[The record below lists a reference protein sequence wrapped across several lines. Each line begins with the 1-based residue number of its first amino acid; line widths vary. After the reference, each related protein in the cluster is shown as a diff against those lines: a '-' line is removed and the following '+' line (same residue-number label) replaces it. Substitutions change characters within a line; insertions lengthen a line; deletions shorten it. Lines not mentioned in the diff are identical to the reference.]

1 MKPVTRHD
9 LRLVGDYRYEIPES
23 FRQDMRV
30 SAHFYAD
37 EDILEKALADRSLEQ
52 LVNTATLPGIV
63 GQALAMPDIHQGY
76 GFPIGGV
83 VATRTPGGV
92 ISPGGVGYDI
102 NCLAG
107 DSRVLNALGYTQS
120 IAGMANDWAQV
131 RLLCQDFGAQR
142 EATTEILRYLSRPAE
157 RVYRLCTQSGQEI
170 IATGDHP
177 FWTPDG
183 MVALAQL
190 ALGSKVAVWGFDGV
204 PYVAP
209 VDDIILTRG
218 DVETTLSEQGKG
230 RAGNALAQ
238 TLAHLDRSGLLPL
251 RYSSPQLPHLLRLM
265 GLTWGDGTLYFEAS
279 GKGVLACYGDVEDLE
294 ALREDVKALGFRPS
308 SIYAR
313 TRRHAINTEYRSYEF
328 ERVETW
334 FKVRATGLAA
344 VLAALGLPLGIKA
357 RSDWR
362 MPGWIKKAP
371 LWQKRLF
378 LAALFGA
385 EVNAP
390 GTVTGHD
397 HNFQPPTLS
406 VNKGETWVAS
416 GQDWL
421 ADIADLLTEFDVIT
435 RPVEQRMVQTN
446 ADGTRS
452 IRLRLAASTE
462 PDNLIRLWSQIG
474 FECHRKK
481 RALASLAVTYLRL
494 KQQVVQGRDA
504 IASEAVAMRESGQ
517 SVAQIEATLAGP
529 LANAR
534 FIQRS
539 LWEGRATGAR
549 VGQSFVPFARFVE
562 EATAGL
568 GRSGMAWDRVSEI
581 ELLTDYAGDVYD
593 FTVAHRDH
601 NFVADGFVVSNCG
614 VRLLASHLD
623 ADEIRPHMQ
632 ALADALY
639 RHVPSGVGVKGQLHI
654 NKGELDRILADGSLW
669 ALREGY
675 ATRTDI
681 DHTEQNGHMGGA
693 DPAKVSGEAKRR
705 GLEQV
710 GTLGSGNHFAEID
723 VVSKIFD
730 PEASAAYGL
739 RQGQAVVQIH
749 CGSRGLGHQVATDY
763 IECFQRIG
771 TRYGYE
777 LPDKQLV
784 CAPLDSS
791 EGQSYLAAMNCAANY
806 AWANRQ
812 VLTYRVREAFEE
824 VLAGKAP
831 DWELFLVYDVAH
843 NMAKLET
850 HTVGRADGTGVRELK
865 VCVHR
870 KGATRAFGPGHPDV
884 PGDYRAV
891 GQPVL
896 VPGSMGTSSYIL
908 AGAAGSMTH
917 TFGSCCHGAGR
928 VMSRAE
934 AKRQVRG
941 EQLRSTLEHD
951 GITIRAGSLAGLAE
965 EAPAAYK
972 DVDRVVAVV
981 EAAGLAR
988 IVAQL
993 EPLAV
998 IKG

>member
-102 NCLAG
+102 NC
-107 DSRVLNALGYTQS
+107 
-120 IAGMANDWAQV
+120 
-131 RLLCQDFGAQR
+131 
-142 EATTEILRYLSRPAE
+142 
-157 RVYRLCTQSGQEI
+157 
-170 IATGDHP
+170 
-177 FWTPDG
+177 
-183 MVALAQL
+183 
-190 ALGSKVAVWGFDGV
+190 
-204 PYVAP
+204 
-209 VDDIILTRG
+209 
-218 DVETTLSEQGKG
+218 
-230 RAGNALAQ
+230 
-238 TLAHLDRSGLLPL
+238 
-251 RYSSPQLPHLLRLM
+251 
-265 GLTWGDGTLYFEAS
+265 
-279 GKGVLACYGDVEDLE
+279 
-294 ALREDVKALGFRPS
+294 
-308 SIYAR
+308 
-313 TRRHAINTEYRSYEF
+313 
-328 ERVETW
+328 
-334 FKVRATGLAA
+334 
-344 VLAALGLPLGIKA
+344 
-357 RSDWR
+357 
-362 MPGWIKKAP
+362 
-371 LWQKRLF
+371 
-378 LAALFGA
+378 
-385 EVNAP
+385 
-390 GTVTGHD
+390 
-397 HNFQPPTLS
+397 
-406 VNKGETWVAS
+406 
-416 GQDWL
+416 
-421 ADIADLLTEFDVIT
+421 
-435 RPVEQRMVQTN
+435 
-446 ADGTRS
+446 
-452 IRLRLAASTE
+452 
-462 PDNLIRLWSQIG
+462 
-474 FECHRKK
+474 
-481 RALASLAVTYLRL
+481 
-494 KQQVVQGRDA
+494 
-504 IASEAVAMRESGQ
+504 
-517 SVAQIEATLAGP
+517 
-529 LANAR
+529 
-534 FIQRS
+534 
-539 LWEGRATGAR
+539 
-549 VGQSFVPFARFVE
+549 
-562 EATAGL
+562 
-568 GRSGMAWDRVSEI
+568 
-581 ELLTDYAGDVYD
+581 
-593 FTVAHRDH
+593 
-601 NFVADGFVVSNCG
+601 G

-623 ADEIRPHMQ
+623 ADEIRPHLQ

-763 IECFQRIG
+763 IESFQRIG

-784 CAPLDSS
+784 CAPLDSP

-850 HTVGRADGTGVRELK
+850 HVVGRADGASGRELK

-884 PGDYRAV
+884 PGAYRAV

-896 VPGSMGTSSYIL
+896 VPGSMGTASYVL
-908 AGAAGSMTH
+908 AGAAGSMMH

-988 IVAQL
+988 IVARL